1 MSTWYWPGSKGRRD
15 PSEDFPPPAFSDSR
29 GIVVR
34 QTGSWQEKAL
44 CETVVDSSE
53 RIVDHPEVIQMTVVQ
68 RRALREGDLAHC
80 LAEVEKADKRLSVW
94 SGGSQR
100 VAPAALLAS
109 PPRRSRIDQLA

>member
-1 MSTWYWPGSKGRRD
+1 MKGILPDEYVVLAWEQGRRD

-53 RIVDHPEVIQMTVVQ
+53 RIV
-68 RRALREGDLAHC
+68 
-80 LAEVEKADKRLSVW
+80 
-94 SGGSQR
+94 
-100 VAPAALLAS
+100 
-109 PPRRSRIDQLA
+109 